1 TLKLLLADALPLE
14 VESVGAAMN
23 VSDKIAYKVLTA
35 SDVSYT
41 PDEAKIKAFWEN
53 SNEKYMTKKEYDLSL
68 VWTPSNEAEVTEDEL
83 KNQYDTNSFNYTNAQ
98 GKQLTFDEAKAAVT
112 NDLKLKKTKKTAQK
126 AYIAFKKGTLESS
139 ENIKLPLGDLKLNPA
154 IWNSLESKSAG
165 DILKPKIAGDQ
176 YVTIKINAIKEPQV
190 MTYEQARSQVADL
203 YAQQAKKE
211 ALLALAESTL
221 TKGDTADFTE
231 SDFLTL
237 QKRDNLKS
245 LNPEESL
252 QFLQKLFT
260 SNKEKGIISVM
271 DKVVVYNIVEQKL
284 LSADENQTD
293 VIKQTADE
301 LKKKTFEANLLETLD
316 KKYPTKVF
324 MGGLIN

>member
-1 TLKLLLADALPLE
+1 
-14 VESVGAAMN
+14 
-23 VSDKIAYKVLTA
+23 
-35 SDVSYT
+35 
-41 PDEAKIKAFWEN
+41 
-53 SNEKYMTKKEYDLSL
+53 MTKKEYDLSL

-211 ALLALAESTL
+211 ALLALAESSL